1 MPYFLLTMWALF
13 SVSTANYPVFEGASQ
28 LKRLLIPADVHI
40 GSVVYRLRASD
51 HDHEYPLQFDA
62 TGKFFNEI
70 TMLLKSCC
78 SRWSSN
84 IHALIP
90 TRC

>member
-13 SVSTANYPVFEGASQ
+13 AVSAANYPVFEGASQ

-40 GSVVYRLRASD
+40 GSVIYRLRASD

-62 TGKFFNEI
+62 TGKFAEHYRNYRV
-70 TMLLKSCC
+70 LSKL
-78 SRWSSN
+78 SR
-84 IHALIP
+84 P
-90 TRC
+90 Y